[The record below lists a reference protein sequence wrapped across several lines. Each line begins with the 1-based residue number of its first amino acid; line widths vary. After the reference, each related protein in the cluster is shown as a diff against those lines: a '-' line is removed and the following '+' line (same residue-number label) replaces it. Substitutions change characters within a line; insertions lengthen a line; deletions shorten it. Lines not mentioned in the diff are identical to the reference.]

1 MAHPAKAQ
9 AALTRAE
16 ARPKIYAA
24 ETKNDNQSGFM
35 TATFRCAWRGTSLS
49 IGLVSLLLAP
59 IARAE
64 ETSIALP
71 TLSLTFTSAYVAED
85 QGFWAE
91 QGLNVKTVVIQ
102 GVGAPNAVISG
113 SVDFTLTTASTFG
126 RAAARGQRMLVI
138 ANLLERPMMELV
150 LSKDA
155 AIRGKFNAEAP
166 LADRAKI
173 LKGKVIAI
181 DGVATNL
188 HAYAQLVALRGGLDP
203 DKDIQFAP
211 MSATN
216 MPGALQSKAIDGFSS
231 SLPWTV
237 DAVQSGAAVMIASSP
252 RGDLPELIPFNYSV
266 LMTRPQLCADQR
278 AICEKMAHGF
288 VLAAQFIRDNQA
300 GVLAVVKKRFPQT
313 NDDILKAAV
322 DTIRAATPAEPVP
335 TEAGFENSE
344 KFNVTARVMKP
355 EDMLKSFDGL
365 YTADFA
371 H

>member
-1 MAHPAKAQ
+1 MTKTFCRLFL
-9 AALTRAE
+9 AASLT
-16 ARPKIYAA
+16 
-24 ETKNDNQSGFM
+24 
-35 TATFRCAWRGTSLS
+35 
-49 IGLVSLLLAP
+49 VLLACGACAP
-59 IARAE
+59 QAQAE

-71 TLSLTFTSAYVAED
+71 TLSLTFTSAYVAQD
-85 QGFWAE
+85 QGFWDQ

-102 GVGAPNAVISG
+102 GVGAPNAVIAG

-138 ANLLERPMMELV
+138 ADLLERPMMELV

-155 AIRGKFNAEAP
+155 ATRGKFNAEAP
-166 LADRAKI
+166 LAERAKI

-211 MSATN
+211 MAATN

-231 SLPWTV
+231 SLPWTI
-237 DAVQSGAAVMIASSP
+237 DAVRSGAAVMVASSP

-266 LMTRPQLCADQR
+266 LMTRPSLCEEQR
-278 AICEKMAHGF
+278 SICEKMAHGF
-288 VLAAQFIRDNQA
+288 VLAAQFIRENA
-300 GVLAVVKKRFPQT
+300 EGTIAVVKKRFPQT
-313 NDDILKAAV
+313 SDETLAAAV
-322 DTIRAATPAEPVP
+322 ETIRGATPAEPIP
-335 TEAGFENSE
+335 TQAGFENSE
-344 KFNVTARVMKP
+344 KFNVNARVMKP
-355 EDMLKSFDGL
+355 EETLKSFEGL
-365 YTADFA
+365 FTAEFA